1 MTSGSTKR
9 GPSLPLYWINNEAF
23 LPRSYGRRQG
33 QLFARVL
40 RSGNKYVVATLDF
53 QTTGVEFD
61 TTNEATEFINALYAL
76 DDH

>member
-1 MTSGSTKR
+1 MTSGSIR
-9 GPSLPLYWINNEAF
+9 REASLPLCWIDNIAF
-23 LPRSYGRRQG
+23 MPYGYGRDRLQF
-33 QLFARVL
+33 FASVR
-40 RSGNKYVVATLDF
+40 REGNKYVVATLDF

>member
-1 MTSGSTKR
+1 MTSGSTMR
-9 GPSLPLYWINNEAF
+9 GVRLPLYWIDNEAY
-23 LPRSYGRRQG
+23 LPRSYKG
-33 QLFARVL
+33 LFARVL